1 MGLNSCLWDFQP
13 YLPWGRR
20 EGRPD
25 KLNWRGFIQ
34 RISRTWAE
42 GGSLCSTR
50 EKNSKV
56 TKEKWNKNGDQSN
69 IAPFKLEEKQ
79 HNGKWYFNYHKFCHS
94 CFVTTCTFQKGL
106 LSSWIYFGFDGKYQA
121 ITTINHFAQAKCTFF
136 VKAGPRC
143 NFDLLWLLLP
153 IFVFVFLLFLWLCLC
168 LFLCLCLWKQAP
180 HSNFNLLSL
189 PSPIFVF
196 AGNFPTTRKLIL
208 PS

>member
-1 MGLNSCLWDFQP
+1 MSPNKFFGNLFALSP
-13 YLPWGRR
+13 TSI
-20 EGRPD
+20 
-25 KLNWRGFIQ
+25 GFDHFADWKTDSADRAITICWFKVAFILRYFLLTNQ
-34 RISRTWAE
+34 VGCYVCSR
-42 GGSLCSTR
+42 
-50 EKNSKV
+50 KKV
-56 TKEKWNKNGDQSN
+56 QSN
-69 IAPFKLEEKQ
+69 FFILRL
-79 HNGKWYFNYHKFCHS
+79 
-94 CFVTTCTFQKGL
+94 T
-106 LSSWIYFGFDGKYQA
+106 WIYFGFDGKYQA

-168 LFLCLCLWKQAP
+168 LFLCLCLCLWKQAP